1 MAVVNTVGK
10 TTTTITD
17 IQVGDVFEVI
27 RAVGCRKAG
36 ELLVVKS
43 TTDSHGLSF
52 FGGASGGNYGSIDWL
67 QTRIDAGELIYRPHV
82 PK

>member
-1 MAVVNTVGK
+1 MAVINTVVK

-17 IQVGDVFEVI
+17 VQVGDVFEFV

-43 TTDSHGLSF
+43 VTDLHLLSF
-52 FGGASGGNYGSIDWL
+52 FGGAANYGNIPLASD
-67 QTRIDAGELIYRPHV
+67 
-82 PK
+82 